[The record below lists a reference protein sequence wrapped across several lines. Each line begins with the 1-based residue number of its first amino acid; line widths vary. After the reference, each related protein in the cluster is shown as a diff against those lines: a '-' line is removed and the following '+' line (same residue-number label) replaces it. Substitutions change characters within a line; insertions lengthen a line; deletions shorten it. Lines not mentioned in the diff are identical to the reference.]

1 MVLLAGITGCSES
14 FLDRPPEDRIT
25 RDNYYQSEE
34 QLRSGTAALYNIVW
48 FDFNGRSGYLLGDIR
63 SNNLLSPWGFYAYYM
78 FTVTSLDVNLAEAWR
93 SFHNVIAQ
101 SNATMINIR
110 ERSSNVTEA
119 EINAA
124 VAECRFMRATAYF
137 HLVRLWG
144 PVILIEDNV
153 ELVEN
158 AIRPLNPAEDVYE
171 FVIRDLK
178 FAAENLP
185 EEDTPG
191 RVTSWSAK
199 GMLAK
204 VYLARSGYGSDNGMR
219 DQAMLDSAAF
229 YAADVCHNSGLELVP
244 DYKDLFTYAYNVNRN
259 AANTESLFSLL
270 WVPLG
275 TWGYQNATFSD
286 FAFSTE
292 VTGGVNCWSS
302 TTCSYDLL
310 TTYDD
315 WDTLRRNATF
325 FTEGT
330 YYPEINVNDGGYT
343 YQEQNANIKKYMP
356 GGPDDNEGMVAV
368 MNSPL
373 NTYMLRLADV
383 YLVYAEAS
391 LGNQD
396 VLSDGEALV
405 YFNKVRERAGVTVK
419 NSIDFEDIM
428 YERRIE
434 LAMEYQYWYD
444 LVAWYYFKP
453 DFILNYINN
462 QQRAV
467 QYTAVKNSDRRLT
480 VTITSEP
487 PNAPVATAGDMYFPY
502 PESEVLQNPY
512 FNEEPVPYDFGI
524 E

>member
-1 MVLLAGITGCSES
+1 M
-14 FLDRPPEDRIT
+14 
-25 RDNYYQSEE
+25 
-34 QLRSGTAALYNIVW
+34 
-48 FDFNGRSGYLLGDIR
+48 
-63 SNNLLSPWGFYAYYM
+63 
-78 FTVTSLDVNLAEAWR
+78 
-93 SFHNVIAQ
+93 
-101 SNATMINIR
+101 
-110 ERSSNVTEA
+110 
-119 EINAA
+119 
-124 VAECRFMRATAYF
+124 
-137 HLVRLWG
+137 
-144 PVILIEDNV
+144 
-153 ELVEN
+153 
-158 AIRPLNPAEDVYE
+158 
-171 FVIRDLK
+171 
-178 FAAENLP
+178 
-185 EEDTPG
+185 
-191 RVTSWSAK
+191 
-199 GMLAK
+199 
-204 VYLARSGYGSDNGMR
+204 
-219 DQAMLDSAAF
+219 
-229 YAADVCHNSGLELVP
+229 
-244 DYKDLFTYAYNVNRN
+244 
-259 AANTESLFSLL
+259 
-270 WVPLG
+270 
-275 TWGYQNATFSD
+275 
-286 FAFSTE
+286 
-292 VTGGVNCWSS
+292 
-302 TTCSYDLL
+302 
-310 TTYDD
+310 
-315 WDTLRRNATF
+315 
-325 FTEGT
+325 
-330 YYPEINVNDGGYT
+330 NDGGYT
-343 YQEQNANIKKYMP
+343 YQEQYANIKKYMP

-487 PNAPVATAGDMYFPY
+487 PNAPVATPGDMYFPY